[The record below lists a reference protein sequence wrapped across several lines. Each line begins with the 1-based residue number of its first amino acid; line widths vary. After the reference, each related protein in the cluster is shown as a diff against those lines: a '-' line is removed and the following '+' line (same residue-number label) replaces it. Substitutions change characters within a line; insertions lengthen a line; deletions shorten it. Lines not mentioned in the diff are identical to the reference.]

1 MRGIKRLQEAKTIGG
16 HAGAKDPWKSHAIVA
31 TIDAALRP
39 GRYQALQDVGQR
51 FVFPEFARVEAAFR
65 RELKAVLANVQTA
78 NYQKAKARS
87 ANSQYQALSAKAKSK
102 VSKPQPAKDVGEF
115 TNRKVKALFRKYYT
129 DAFRLGKKAAKGG
142 VVSGTNKGGFT
153 QEDKRW
159 LETFLRKEFEFWKKF
174 MDAVRAG
181 TTKMDVSKR
190 LEMYVQTLKSMYNTS
205 RAIAAPPTTLFYWE
219 TTPAEHCPH
228 CIYLSLKSP
237 FTKANLPTIPA
248 SGDTV
253 CKSNCRCHLRVA
265 HVSVAQYM
273 RVKKDAPTREELL
286 RGMRAL
292 KG

>member
-1 MRGIKRLQEAKTIGG
+1 MMRRIKRLQEAKTVGG
-16 HAGAKDPWKSHAIVA
+16 HAGAKDPWKHHAIVA

-51 FVFPEFARVEAAFR
+51 FVYPEFARVEAQFR
-65 RELKAVLANVQTA
+65 RELTTLLNGAPLA
-78 NYQKAKARS
+78 
-87 ANSQYQALSAKAKSK
+87 
-102 VSKPQPAKDVGEF
+102 EH
-115 TNRKVKALFRKYYT
+115 TNRKMKAVFREYYT
-129 DAFRLGKKAAKGG
+129 KAFMLGHKAGRGG
-142 VVSGTNKGGFT
+142 VVTRSQGRLTA
-153 QEDKRW
+153 EDKRW

-174 MDAVRAG
+174 IAAVRAG
-181 TTKMDVSKR
+181 TTKMEVPKR
-190 LEMYVQTLKSMYNTS
+190 LEMYVQTLKSMYTTA
-205 RAIAAPPTTLFYWE
+205 RAISAPPTTLFYWE

-228 CIYLSLKSP
+228 CLYLSLKSP

-265 HVSVAQYM
+265 HVSAAAYM
-273 RVKKDAPTREELL
+273 KVKKNAPTREELL